1 MTHRFDSKIARI
13 RQGQYRPA
21 DFMIADA
28 KDGDMSGGILATG
41 LDYQAGK
48 VPQRRSR
55 QRFITHIGD
64 IIRQDNV
71 DIMLVS
77 ASNLELLQE
86 ADAFAGTGVKP
97 AIRANDTT
105 DCWGAIRHSGY
116 RNTASHPFR
125 SASVK
130 RQMAA
135 LTSGKGT
142 ELGLYSITFN
152 NDLGFDM
159 QSLDAFAEF
168 RRDAAACGFKYF
180 YEVFN
185 PNIETGLTPDAL
197 GQFMNDAILRSL
209 AGLTR
214 AERPEFLKIVYNGP
228 AALEEL
234 ASFDSELVV
243 GVLGGGAGTT
253 RDTFELIWQAERYGA
268 RLALFGRKINLAEDP
283 LTLIGLMRDV
293 VEQRVTP
300 KDAVRAYHDKLS
312 ARGIVPARSLE
323 TDLTVTE
330 DVLKSA
336 ASV

>member
-1 MTHRFDSKIARI
+1 
-13 RQGQYRPA
+13 
-21 DFMIADA
+21 
-28 KDGDMSGGILATG
+28 
-41 LDYQAGK
+41 
-48 VPQRRSR
+48 
-55 QRFITHIGD
+55 
-64 IIRQDNV
+64 
-71 DIMLVS
+71 
-77 ASNLELLQE
+77 
-86 ADAFAGTGVKP
+86 
-97 AIRANDTT
+97 
-105 DCWGAIRHSGY
+105 
-116 RNTASHPFR
+116 
-125 SASVK
+125 
-130 RQMAA
+130 MAA